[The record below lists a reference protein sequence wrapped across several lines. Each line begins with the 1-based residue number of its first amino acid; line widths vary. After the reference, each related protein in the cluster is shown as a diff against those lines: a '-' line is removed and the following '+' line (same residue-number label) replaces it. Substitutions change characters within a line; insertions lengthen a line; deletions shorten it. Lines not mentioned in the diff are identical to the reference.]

1 MSRPRRGPRAVVQS
15 IDRRAAWCAAWCLAL
30 SPGLA
35 RAEAPGTRTSSIT
48 TLPLVDTASTKSAAE
63 VTAEERAAIE
73 AAFGASAS
81 APTSQTPIPP
91 SGVGFVRGLMTA
103 VQSMNPDLSVILD
116 AALAVFSSD
125 DPDPRGAHD
134 PSKTGFNLQQLEL
147 SIGASVDPFLR
158 FDANIVFAQFGV
170 EVEEAYA
177 SSLQLPWGL
186 QARAGQFLTR
196 FGRLN
201 PTHPHSWDFVD
212 QPLVLGKMFGGEGSR
227 GLGVE
232 ASWLAPTPWY
242 LELIVSTTDA
252 AGECCAR
259 SFLGGRDLG
268 VRGLEDVLVTTALKQ
283 FFPFDDDWSLFWG
296 VSTQHGPNPSGNS
309 NRSEIYG
316 TDLYL
321 RYRPVDSPNRAHLSL
336 QLEALLRARQRARA
350 SALVDAGGYA
360 QLVWRPL
367 LRWETS
373 ARFEHV
379 TGVADDPLDPEWTGA
394 RQRAALALTFYP
406 SHFSRL
412 RVQGAW
418 DRSAWLD
425 APVWSAVLALEVLT
439 GEHGSHDF

>member
-1 MSRPRRGPRAVVQS
+1 VSRPRRGLRAVAPM
-15 IDRRAAWCAAWCLAL
+15 IDRLAACGAAWCVVLG
-30 SPGLA
+30 SGLA
-35 RAEAPGTRTSSIT
+35 RAEAPGTRSSSVAPPLTATAT
-48 TLPLVDTASTKSAAE
+48 TPPPSTEVSAA
-63 VTAEERAAIE
+63 ERAAIE
-73 AAFGASAS
+73 AAFGAGPPAADPAPAAPAS
-81 APTSQTPIPP
+81 
-91 SGVGFVRGLMTA
+91 GGGFARGLMSA